1 MIWSKS
7 SGSQKNWRAVVPFV
21 IYPIIGSRYG
31 GKGSIDS
38 QEWISFSRSAFIARI
53 SSHIDADAETSL
65 PKDPSSVK
73 DFAEILRN
81 DTFITIGEDEKGNA
95 KAKKERIRLMTFV
108 VGVDYPFITK
118 MDEPTTGN
126 RTLDFPKTKR
136 EELLKSL
143 QSDLGAEVMQY
154 VGKIIVLMK

>member
-1 MIWSKS
+1 
-7 SGSQKNWRAVVPFV
+7 V
-21 IYPIIGSRYG
+21 
-31 GKGSIDS
+31 
-38 QEWISFSRSAFIARI
+38 
-53 SSHIDADAETSL
+53 ETSL

-118 MDEPTTGN
+118 MDEPTIGN